1 MKKHHPADRTDMR
14 AVKPSR
20 RARLEAL
27 LFAGAALGTTVL
39 TLAATVDPKLPL
51 FRGD

>member
-1 MKKHHPADRTDMR
+1 MKKHDHAERTDAQ

-20 RARLEAL
+20 RARLEML

-39 TLAATVDPKLPL
+39 TLAATMEPKLPP